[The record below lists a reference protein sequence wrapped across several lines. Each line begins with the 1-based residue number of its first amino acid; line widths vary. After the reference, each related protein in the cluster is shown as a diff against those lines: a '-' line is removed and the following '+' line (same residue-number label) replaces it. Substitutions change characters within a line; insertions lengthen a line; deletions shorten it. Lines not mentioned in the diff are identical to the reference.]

1 LWELYGQNP
10 ADPSLDQPEQ
20 MRAELSD
27 RIAAPLY
34 PLVIAVL
41 TFAYL
46 GAPRTTR
53 QSRTLSLL
61 SAIAAVAVLR
71 GLGFVGLLAG
81 IRVPALLLVP
91 YAGLLAALAFGYWE
105 ISRGAIIEPP
115 AFIVDAVTAFM
126 ERMSARTARLTG
138 QTR

>member
-1 LWELYGQNP
+1 
-10 ADPSLDQPEQ
+10 

-34 PLVIAVL
+34 PLAIAVV

-53 QSRTLSLL
+53 QSRNLSLL
-61 SAIAAVAVLR
+61 SAVGAVVILR
-71 GLGFVGLLAG
+71 GLGFVGMLAG
-81 IRVPALLLVP
+81 ARVPAALAIP
-91 YAGLLAALAFGYWE
+91 YAALIAALALGYWG
-105 ISRGAIIEPP
+105 ISRGVIIEPP
-115 AFIVDAVTAFM
+115 AFIVDAVTRFV
-126 ERMSARTARLTG
+126 ERMSERTARLTG